1 MKTLINMFITF
12 FKIGAFT
19 FGGGYAMIPL
29 IEREVV
35 DKNQWID
42 KDEFIDI
49 IAISQSFP
57 GALAINS
64 CTFIGYKISGVLGA
78 ILGLLGVA
86 LPSFIIILII
96 AMAFNSFRNLYI
108 IELIFKGIN
117 AAVPLLILVGVN
129 SLAQVLDKTAI
140 NIIIVVITVILSA
153 FMNVSPVYL
162 ILVAALYGIY
172 ANRNTPD
179 NNLKSNNFDKTN
191 DASINTKN
199 VHKSN
204 LDVENT
210 FNNEKEED

>member
-1 MKTLINMFITF
+1 MKTIFSMFITF

-35 DKNQWID
+35 DKNHWID

-86 LPSFIIILII
+86 LPSFIIIVII
-96 AMAFNSFRNLYI
+96 AMAFNKFRNLYVV
-108 IELIFKGIN
+108 ELIFKGIN

-129 SLAQVLDKTAI
+129 SLTKVLDKTAI
-140 NIIIVVITVILSA
+140 NTIIVIITVILSV
-153 FMNVSPVYL
+153 FMNVNPVYL
-162 ILVAALYGIY
+162 ILIAALYGIY
-172 ANRNTPD
+172 INRNNHIGTD
-179 NNLKSNNFDKTN
+179 NK
-191 DASINTKN
+191 
-199 VHKSN
+199 V
-204 LDVENT
+204 
-210 FNNEKEED
+210 KEED

>member
-1 MKTLINMFITF
+1 MKTLIDMFITF

-35 DKNQWID
+35 DKNHWID

-64 CTFIGYKISGVLGA
+64 CTFIGYKINGVLGA

-86 LPSFIIILII
+86 LPSFIIIIII
-96 AMAFNSFRNLYI
+96 AMAFSKFRSLYV

-117 AAVPLLILVGVN
+117 AAVPLLILVSVN
-129 SLAQVLDKTAI
+129 SLAKVLDKTAV
-140 NIIIVVITVILSA
+140 NIIIVIVTVILSV
-153 FMNVSPVYL
+153 FMNVNPVYL
-162 ILVAALYGIY
+162 ILIAALYGIY
-172 ANRNTPD
+172 INRNRHID
-179 NNLKSNNFDKTN
+179 NYK
-191 DASINTKN
+191 NTKE
-199 VHKSN
+199 
-204 LDVENT
+204 EN
-210 FNNEKEED
+210 

>member
-35 DKNQWID
+35 DKNHWID

-64 CTFIGYKISGVLGA
+64 CTFIGYKINGILGA

-86 LPSFIIILII
+86 LPSFIIIVII
-96 AMAFNSFRNLYI
+96 AMAFSKFRNLYV

-129 SLAQVLDKTAI
+129 SLAKVLDKTAV
-140 NIIIVVITVILSA
+140 NIIIVIVTVILSV
-153 FMNVSPVYL
+153 FMNVNPVYL
-162 ILVAALYGIY
+162 ILIAAVYGICI
-172 ANRNTPD
+172 NRNHHID
-179 NNLKSNNFDKTN
+179 NYK
-191 DASINTKN
+191 NTKE
-199 VHKSN
+199 
-204 LDVENT
+204 EN
-210 FNNEKEED
+210 

>member
-1 MKTLINMFITF
+1 MKTLINMFLTF

-35 DKNQWID
+35 NKNQWID

-64 CTFIGYKISGVLGA
+64 CTFIGYKISGALGA

-96 AMAFNSFRNLYI
+96 AMAFNRFRNLYA

-129 SLAQVLDKTAI
+129 SLAQVLDKTAV
-140 NIIIVVITVILSA
+140 NIIIIVITIILSA

-162 ILVAALYGIY
+162 ILIAALYGIY
-172 ANRNTPD
+172 INRNTPTE
-179 NNLKSNNFDKTN
+179 S
-191 DASINTKN
+191 
-199 VHKSN
+199 
-204 LDVENT
+204 T

>member
-1 MKTLINMFITF
+1 MFITF
-12 FKIGAFT
+12 LKIGAFT

-35 DKNQWID
+35 DKNHWID

-86 LPSFIIILII
+86 LPSFIIIVII
-96 AMAFNSFRNLYI
+96 AMAFSKFRNLYV

-129 SLAQVLDKTAI
+129 SLAKVLDKTAV
-140 NIIIVVITVILSA
+140 NIIIVIITVILSV
-153 FMNVSPVYL
+153 FMNVNPVYL
-162 ILVAALYGIY
+162 ILVAAIYGIY
-172 ANRNTPD
+172 INRNNTID
-179 NNLKSNNFDKTN
+179 NDKN
-191 DASINTKN
+191 S
-199 VHKSN
+199 
-204 LDVENT
+204 
-210 FNNEKEED
+210 KEEN

>member
-1 MKTLINMFITF
+1 MKTIFSMFITF

-35 DKNQWID
+35 DKNHWID

-86 LPSFIIILII
+86 LPSFIIIVII
-96 AMAFNSFRNLYI
+96 AMAFNKFRNLYV

-129 SLAQVLDKTAI
+129 SLTKVLDKTAI
-140 NIIIVVITVILSA
+140 NIIIIIITVILSV
-153 FMNVSPVYL
+153 FMNVNPVYL
-162 ILVAALYGIY
+162 ILIAALYGIY
-172 ANRNTPD
+172 INRNNHIDTD
-179 NNLKSNNFDKTN
+179 NKL
-191 DASINTKN
+191 
-199 VHKSN
+199 
-204 LDVENT
+204 
-210 FNNEKEED
+210 KEED

>member
-1 MKTLINMFITF
+1 MKTIFSMFITF

-35 DKNQWID
+35 DKNHWID

-78 ILGLLGVA
+78 IIGLLGVA
-86 LPSFIIILII
+86 LPSFIIIVII
-96 AMAFNSFRNLYI
+96 AMAFNKFRNLYVV
-108 IELIFKGIN
+108 ELVFKGIN

-129 SLAQVLDKTAI
+129 SLTKVLDKTAI
-140 NIIIVVITVILSA
+140 NIIIVIITVILSV
-153 FMNVSPVYL
+153 FMNVNPVYL
-162 ILVAALYGIY
+162 ILIAALYGIY
-172 ANRNTPD
+172 INRTNHIDTD
-179 NNLKSNNFDKTN
+179 NK
-191 DASINTKN
+191 
-199 VHKSN
+199 V
-204 LDVENT
+204 
-210 FNNEKEED
+210 KEED

>member
-1 MKTLINMFITF
+1 MKKLLDMFITF

-35 DKNQWID
+35 ETHPWIS

-64 CTFIGYKISGVLGA
+64 CTFIGYKIGGTLGA
-78 ILGLLGVA
+78 VLGLLGVA

-96 AMAFNSFRNLYI
+96 AMAFSKFRDLYV

-117 AAVPLLILVGVN
+117 AAVPLLVLVGVN
-129 SLAQVLDKTAI
+129 SLAKVLSKTTT
-140 NIIIVVITVILSA
+140 NIIIIIITIVLSV
-153 FMNVSPVYL
+153 FLNVNPVYI
-162 ILVAALYGIY
+162 ILLAAIYGIFI
-172 ANRNTPD
+172 NKD
-179 NNLKSNNFDKTN
+179 NQNSTDSKNPN
-191 DASINTKN
+191 DESTSQVNI
-199 VHKSN
+199 
-204 LDVENT
+204 
-210 FNNEKEED
+210 KEEK

>member
-35 DKNQWID
+35 DKNHWID

-64 CTFIGYKISGVLGA
+64 CTFIRYKINGVLGA

-86 LPSFIIILII
+86 LPSFIIIVII
-96 AMAFNSFRNLYI
+96 AMAFSKFRNLYV

-129 SLAQVLDKTAI
+129 SLAKVLDKTAV
-140 NIIIVVITVILSA
+140 NIIIVIVTVILSV
-153 FMNVSPVYL
+153 FMNVNPVYL
-162 ILVAALYGIY
+162 ILIAAVYGIY
-172 ANRNTPD
+172 INRNHHID
-179 NNLKSNNFDKTN
+179 NYK
-191 DASINTKN
+191 NTKE
-199 VHKSN
+199 
-204 LDVENT
+204 EN
-210 FNNEKEED
+210 

>member
-35 DKNQWID
+35 DKNHWID
-42 KDEFIDI
+42 KDEVIDI

-64 CTFIGYKISGVLGA
+64 CTFIGYKINGVLGA

-86 LPSFIIILII
+86 LPSFIIIVII
-96 AMAFNSFRNLYI
+96 AMAFSKFRNLYV

-129 SLAQVLDKTAI
+129 SLAKVLDKTAI
-140 NIIIVVITVILSA
+140 NIIIVIITVILSV
-153 FMNVSPVYL
+153 FMNVNPVYL
-162 ILVAALYGIY
+162 ILIAAVYGIY
-172 ANRNTPD
+172 INRNNHIDTY
-179 NNLKSNNFDKTN
+179 K
-191 DASINTKN
+191 NTKE
-199 VHKSN
+199 
-204 LDVENT
+204 EN
-210 FNNEKEED
+210 

>member
-35 DKNQWID
+35 DKNHWID

-64 CTFIGYKISGVLGA
+64 CTFIGYKINGVLGA

-86 LPSFIIILII
+86 LPSFIIIVII
-96 AMAFNSFRNLYI
+96 AMAFSKFRNLYV

-129 SLAQVLDKTAI
+129 SLAKVLDKTAV
-140 NIIIVVITVILSA
+140 NIIIVIVTVILSV
-153 FMNVSPVYL
+153 FMNVNPVYL
-162 ILVAALYGIY
+162 IFIAAVYGIY
-172 ANRNTPD
+172 INRNHHID
-179 NNLKSNNFDKTN
+179 NYK
-191 DASINTKN
+191 NTRE
-199 VHKSN
+199 
-204 LDVENT
+204 EN
-210 FNNEKEED
+210 